1 MSILKILIYPNKKL
15 RQKTKKV
22 IKFNNNLKNIVLNMF
37 ETMYFYKGIGL
48 AAIQVNI
55 NKSIIVINIT
65 QKKNKGLLLINPQII
80 KKKGTIITKE
90 GCLSIPNFFYYIK
103 RFNYLYLIAKNING
117 KKITLKTKGLLSVC
131 IQHEIDHIKGKLFID
146 YI

>member
-22 IKFNNNLKNIVLNMF
+22 IKFNNNLKNIVSNMF

-65 QKKNKGLLLINPQII
+65 KKKNKGLLLINPQII

>member
-15 RQKTKKV
+15 RRKTKK
-22 IKFNNNLKNIVLNMF
+22 IKRFDNKLKYTVSNMF
-37 ETMYFYKGIGL
+37 KTMYHYKGIGL
-48 AAIQVNI
+48 AAIQINI
-55 NKSIIVINIT
+55 NKSIIIIDTTEKQN
-65 QKKNKGLLLINPQII
+65 NGLLLINPKII
-80 KKKGTIITKE
+80 KKSGFIKTKE

-103 RFNYLYLIAKNING
+103 RFNYLYLLAKDING
-117 KKITLKTKGLLSVC
+117 NNIKLETKGLLSVC

>member
-22 IKFNNNLKNIVLNMF
+22 IKFDKNLKNIVSNMF

-48 AAIQVNI
+48 AAIQTNI

-65 QKKNKGLLLINPQII
+65 KKKNEGLLLINPQII
-80 KKKGTIITKE
+80 QKEGTIETQE

-103 RFNYLYLIAKNING
+103 RFNFLYLIARNING